1 MFPAPAPVPDV
12 SDETLV
18 ARAREGDDEAL
29 DTLLLRYR
37 PVARARARC
46 YFLVGADHDDVV
58 QEGMIG
64 LYRAVREFDPE
75 REASFRTFA
84 ELCISRQILTAIRT
98 ATRHKHRPL
107 NHYVSFHRPVLVG
120 AGDAGGDPTLAD
132 VLPASAFT
140 DPAEQVVCAERI
152 RDLHDHVD
160 VALSDLEVEVLRLH
174 IDGVGY
180 REIAVTLQRGAKSI
194 DNALQRIRHKLGSH
208 LAQQSA

>member
-1 MFPAPAPVPDV
+1 MFPAPVPDVSDV

-18 ARAREGDDEAL
+18 ARARGGDDDAL
-29 DTLLLRYR
+29 DTLLLRHR
-37 PVARARARC
+37 AVARARARS

-64 LYRAVREFDPE
+64 LYRAIREFDAE

-84 ELCISRQILTAIRT
+84 ELCVSRQILTAIRT

-107 NHYVSFHRPVLVG
+107 NHYVSYHRPVLVG
-120 AGDAGGDPTLAD
+120 DAGGEDRTLAD
-132 VLPASAFT
+132 VLPASPFT
-140 DPAEQVVCAERI
+140 DPAEQVACAERI
-152 RDLHDHVD
+152 RDLHAHVD
-160 VALSDLEVEVLRLH
+160 AALSDLEVEVLRLH
-174 IDGVGY
+174 VDGVGY
-180 REIAVTLQRGAKSI
+180 REIAATLQRGAKSI

>member
-1 MFPAPAPVPDV
+1 MSPAPVPDV

-18 ARAREGDDEAL
+18 ARARGGDDDAL
-29 DTLLLRYR
+29 DTLLLRHR
-37 PVARARARC
+37 AVARARARS

-64 LYRAVREFDPE
+64 LFRAIREFDAE
-75 REASFRTFA
+75 RDASFRTFA
-84 ELCISRQILTAIRT
+84 ELCVSRQIVTAIRT

-120 AGDAGGDPTLAD
+120 GVGGEDRTLAD
-132 VLPASAFT
+132 ILPASAFT

-160 VALSDLEVEVLRLH
+160 TALSDLEVEVLRLH
-174 IDGVGY
+174 VDGVGY
-180 REIAVTLQRGAKSI
+180 REIAATLQRGAKSI

-208 LAQQSA
+208 VAEQQSA